1 MSVAKPKTNTTTNT
15 PTTNTSKNLNLQ
27 DTSGITVGEAG
38 GDITIVNT
46 DHNAFGQASELA
58 QRSLDVGADAARDA
72 FATSEY
78 FAKLFAEGS
87 AYSLDAVAGFGE
99 RAFSTTDKVFADAS
113 AYQKQA
119 LTAVQ
124 DTQANALDAVTGA
137 QSDALANVTGVF
149 KYAFD
154 GITDF
159 IGKLQENA
167 QSQLGDT
174 VESLNAIAV
183 ENNKS
188 SDQRIAEISD
198 KSQRYVVIVVAVV
211 VVGGLIYAASRR

>member
-1 MSVAKPKTNTTTNT
+1 MSHSNPRTTTNTST

-46 DHNAFGQASELA
+46 DHNAFDRASELA
-58 QRSLDVGADAARDA
+58 MESLAVSQSLGEDA

-87 AYSLDAVAGFGE
+87 AYSLDAVTGFGDS
-99 RAFSTTDKVFADAS
+99 AFSAVDQLFADSA
-113 AYQKQA
+113 AYQNKA

-124 DTQANALDAVTGA
+124 DTQA
-137 QSDALANVTGVF
+137 DALSTVSDLFRDAFTGV
-149 KYAFD
+149 
-154 GITDF
+154 TDF
-159 IGKLQENA
+159 VKDLQGNA
-167 QSQLGDT
+167 QTQLGET
-174 VESLNAIAV
+174 VTALNAIAV

-188 SDQRIAEISD
+188 SDQRIAEISEGTTR
-198 KSQRYVVIVVAVV
+198 SVIWIVAII
-211 VVGGLIYAASRR
+211 VVGGVAYAAFKE

>member
-46 DHNAFGQASELA
+46 DHNAFDRASELA
-58 QRSLDVGADAARDA
+58 ERSLQVGSDAAQDA

-87 AYSLDAVAGFGE
+87 AYSLDAVADFGDK
-99 RAFSTTDKVFADAS
+99 AFSATDRIFADSS

-124 DTQANALDAVTGA
+124 DTQADALDKVGGA
-137 QSDALANVTGVF
+137 FQ
-149 KYAFD
+149 YAFD
-154 GITDF
+154 GLTKFVKD
-159 IGKLQENA
+159 LQTNA
-167 QSQLGDT
+167 QTQLGDT

-198 KSQRYVVIVVAVV
+198 KSQRYIVIVVAVV
-211 VVGGLIYAASRR
+211 VLGGLIYAARK

>member
-1 MSVAKPKTNTTTNT
+1 MSVAKPKTTTTTNT

-46 DHNAFGQASELA
+46 DHNAFDQASQLA
-58 QRSLDVGADAARDA
+58 QRSLDVGAQNASDAL
-72 FATSEY
+72 ATSEY

-87 AYSLDAVAGFGE
+87 AYSLDAVADFGDKS
-99 RAFSTTDKVFADAS
+99 FSAVDKIFADSS

-124 DTQANALDAVTGA
+124 DTQA
-137 QSDALANVTGVF
+137 DALGSVSAAF

-154 GITDF
+154 GLTNF
-159 IGKLQENA
+159 VGKLQSTA

-211 VVGGLIYAASRR
+211 VVGGLVYAATRR

>member
-1 MSVAKPKTNTTTNT
+1 MSHSNPRTTTNTST

-38 GDITIVNT
+38 GDITIINT
-46 DHNAFGQASELA
+46 DMNAFDRASDLA
-58 QRSLDVGADAARDA
+58 QRSLDVGANLAGDA

-87 AYSLDAVAGFGE
+87 AYSLDAVSDFGKE
-99 RAFSTTDKVFADAS
+99 AFSSVDQIFADSA
-113 AYQKQA
+113 AYQNKA

-124 DTQANALDAVTGA
+124 QTQDNALSTVNDLFRDTFV
-137 QSDALANVTGVF
+137 GV
-149 KYAFD
+149 
-154 GITDF
+154 TDF
-159 IGKLQENA
+159 LKDLQGTA
-167 QSQLGDT
+167 QTQLGDT
-174 VESLNAIAV
+174 VTALNAIAV

-198 KSQRYVVIVVAVV
+198 KTTRSVVIIVAII
-211 VVGGLIYAASRR
+211 VVGGVAYAAFKE